1 MPDRRYILV
10 VDDNRDFAD
19 GLAELLRYTLDIDVD
34 VVYNGAEAVT
44 KAMEAR
50 PVAAIVDIAMPGLD
64 GVTAADCLR
73 EAFRPNPPILIAITG
88 NVERLRDSGAAETTF
103 DLTLAKP
110 VELDDLLD
118 FLKPLC

>member
-19 GLAELLRYTLDIDVD
+19 GLAELLRYTLSIDVD

-44 KAMEAR
+44 RAMESR
-50 PVAAIVDIAMPGLD
+50 PVAVVVDIAMPGLD

-73 EAFRPNPPILIAITG
+73 EAFRPDPPRLVAITG
-88 NVERLRDSGAAETTF
+88 NVERLRDSGAADTTF
-103 DLTLAKP
+103 DLTLPKP
-110 VELDDLLD
+110 VELEELLD
-118 FLKPLC
+118 FLRPLC